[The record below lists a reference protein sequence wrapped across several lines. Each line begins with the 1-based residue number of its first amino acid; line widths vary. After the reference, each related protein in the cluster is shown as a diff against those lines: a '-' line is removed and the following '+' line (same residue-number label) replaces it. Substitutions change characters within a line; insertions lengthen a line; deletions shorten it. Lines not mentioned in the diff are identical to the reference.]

1 MIPNPMGDCPDFR
14 KDSSITIKELLD
26 LGYLEGDCYPC
37 MYYDPISSSCCKE
50 GGDNRN
56 DEMQ

>member
-1 MIPNPMGDCPDFR
+1 MMSQTKEDCSDFK
-14 KDSSITIKELLD
+14 KDPSITIKELLD

-37 MYYDPISSSCCKE
+37 MYYDPISKSCCKE

-56 DEMQ
+56 DEM